1 MSRIL
6 GLDVGDRWLGLA
18 VSDPLEILASPLTIV
33 DRRSNNRKDI
43 EAISDIIKRLKVQRL
58 VVGLPLSM
66 DGSMSEQANKVQGF
80 VDKLSEYIDLPIELR
95 DERLSTVTAQRLLR
109 ERDPKKSR
117 GRDDA
122 AAAAIIL
129 QGYLDEEHRRKSA

>member
-1 MSRIL
+1 MTRIL

-18 VSDPLEILASPLTIV
+18 VSDPLGILASPLTVIERRGD
-33 DRRSNNRKDI
+33 DRRDI
-43 EAISDIIKRLKVQRL
+43 EPISSIIKRLEVERL

-66 DGSMSEQANKVQGF
+66 DGSMSAQANKVKGF
-80 VDKLSEYIDLPIELR
+80 VDKLLEYINLPIELR

-109 ERDPKKSR
+109 ERDPRKSR

-129 QGYLDEEHRRKSA
+129 QGYLDEEHRKKST

>member
-1 MSRIL
+1 MARIL
-6 GLDVGDRWLGLA
+6 GLDIGDRWLGLA
-18 VSDPLEILASPLTIV
+18 ISDPLEILASPLTV
-33 DRRSNNRKDI
+33 VERNNDNRKDI
-43 EAISDIIKRLKVQRL
+43 EAISGTIKRLDVERL

-66 DGSMSEQANKVQGF
+66 DGSMSEQANKVQDF
-80 VDKLSEYIDLPIELR
+80 VDKLSEYIDLPIEIR

-109 ERDPKKSR
+109 ERDPKKSI

-129 QGYLDEEHRRKSA
+129 QGYLDEEHQKNSV

>member
-1 MSRIL
+1 MARIL

-18 VSDPLEILASPLTIV
+18 ASDPLGILASPLNIIE
-33 DRRSNNRKDI
+33 RRGDDRKDI
-43 EAISDIIKRLKVQRL
+43 ESISDIIKRLEVKRL

-66 DGSMSEQANKVQGF
+66 DGSMSEQAEKVKGF
-80 VDKLSEYIDLPIELR
+80 VAKLSEYIDLPVELR

-129 QGYLDEEHRRKSA
+129 QGYLDEEYRKKSA

>member
-1 MSRIL
+1 MARIL

-18 VSDPLEILASPLTIV
+18 VSDPLGILASPLTV
-33 DRRSNNRKDI
+33 VERRNDDRKDI
-43 EAISDIIKRLKVQRL
+43 EAISGIIKRLEVERL

-66 DGSMSEQANKVQGF
+66 DGSIGDQANKVKGF
-80 VDKLSEYIDLPIELR
+80 VDKISEYLNLPVELR

-109 ERDPKKSR
+109 ERDPKKSK

-129 QGYLDEEHRRKSA
+129 QGYLDDEHHKKST

>member
-1 MSRIL
+1 MARIL

-18 VSDPLEILASPLTIV
+18 VSDPLEILASPLTIIE
-33 DRRSNNRKDI
+33 RRGDDTRVI
-43 EAISDIIKRLKVQRL
+43 ESISSIIKRLDIERL

-66 DGSMSEQANKVQGF
+66 DGSMSEQANKVKGF
-80 VDKLSEYIDLPIELR
+80 IDKLSEYIDLPVELR

-129 QGYLDEEHRRKSA
+129 QGYLDEEHHKKSA

>member
-1 MSRIL
+1 MTRIL

-18 VSDPLEILASPLTIV
+18 VSDPLGILASPLTVIERRGD
-33 DRRSNNRKDI
+33 DRRDI
-43 EAISDIIKRLKVQRL
+43 EPISSIIKRLEVERL

-66 DGSMSEQANKVQGF
+66 DGSMSAQANKVKGF
-80 VDKLSEYIDLPIELR
+80 VDKLSEYINLPIELR

-109 ERDPKKSR
+109 ERDPRKSR

-129 QGYLDEEHRRKSA
+129 QGYLDEEHRKKSA